1 LQAIEES
8 MRLCRYEDPSS
19 KEARVGFY
27 AEDRIVPLDGALRAS
42 GAGDLPLAH
51 DSVLPYLPHG
61 EHAAL
66 AEQAWQWI
74 ADHPDLPG
82 PETGQVKLLLPQPR
96 PPKLFLLAG
105 NYAAHIEEGG
115 GRAVEREKT
124 FPYVFMKPPSTTLT
138 PAGAPVRIPRISP
151 EHIDW
156 ELELGVLIGKGGKR
170 IEEAEALSHVA
181 GYTVIN
187 DISDRQFRPNPGR
200 EERPNNRY
208 FDWLH
213 GKWHD
218 SFCACG
224 PCATSAE
231 TLPDAGHLPMR
242 LSVNGETKQDVMM
255 VQQIF
260 PVEAVIAFISSF
272 VTLEPGDL
280 IATGTPAGVGQA
292 SGTFLKP
299 GDLMEATIEE
309 IGTLVSPVEAE

>member
-1 LQAIEES
+1 
-8 MRLCRYEDPSS
+8 MRLCRYEDPNGNGP
-19 KEARVGFY
+19 RLGFY
-27 AEDRIVPLDGALRAS
+27 SEERIVPLDSALLAS
-42 GAGDLPLAH
+42 GAGEAPLPH
-51 DSVLPYLPHG
+51 DSVLPYLAHG

-66 AEQAWQWI
+66 AEDAWNWL

-82 PETGQVKLLLPQPR
+82 PETGQAKLLLPHPR

-138 PAGAPVRIPRISP
+138 PSGAPVKIPRVSP
-151 EHIDW
+151 DHIDW
-156 ELELGVLIGKGGKR
+156 ELELGVLIGRGGKH
-170 IEEAEALSHVA
+170 IEESEALSHVA

-187 DISDRQFRPNPGR
+187 DISDRQFRPNAER

-224 PCATSAE
+224 PCVVSAG
-231 TLPDAGHLPMR
+231 TLPDAGFLPMR
-242 LSVNGETKQDVMM
+242 LSVNGEIKQDATTA
-255 VQQIF
+255 QQIF

-299 GDLMEATIEE
+299 GDHMEATIDG